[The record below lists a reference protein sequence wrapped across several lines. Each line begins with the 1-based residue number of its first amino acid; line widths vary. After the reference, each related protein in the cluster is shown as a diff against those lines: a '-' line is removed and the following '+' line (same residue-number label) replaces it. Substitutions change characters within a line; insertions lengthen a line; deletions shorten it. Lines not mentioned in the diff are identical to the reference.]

1 MSDSLISVIVPVYN
15 SEQTLHRC
23 IDSILGQTYRNF
35 ELLLIN
41 DGSKDC
47 SGEICDEY
55 ARKDNRVKVF
65 HKENGGVSSARN
77 VGLVNARGEWVS
89 FVDSDDY
96 LQQGFLESMNLYES
110 SDLVIGNSIWLN
122 DKDEKLFECDIPKG
136 VFLKNEIL
144 PQYLY
149 SAAFNVPWGKL
160 FKSDVIATHNIRF
173 NSNMRVA
180 EDLLFVYQYLLH
192 INRIHAVNGLLH
204 NSNLVHHV
212 PGNFVEKYSM
222 TTAEAAQHYSFVWM
236 TYKQLNIRCEV
247 FEEKFLMDIFELCK
261 RDAYKNPSPWY
272 ENVAVKEA
280 YRLRTNAKGGLK
292 RIKAFGILNMKLYKF
307 RFLWRKA

>member
-1 MSDSLISVIVPVYN
+1 MSDSLISIIVPVYN
-15 SEQTLHRC
+15 SEQTLNRC

-41 DGSKDC
+41 DGSKDH

-55 ARKDNRVKVF
+55 AGQDSRVKVF

-77 VGLVNARGEWVS
+77 VGLDNAMGEWIT

-96 LQQGFLESMNLYES
+96 IQQRLLESMIFYES

-122 DKDEKLFECDIPKG
+122 DKDEKLYECNIPKG
-136 VFLKNEIL
+136 VFRKNEIL

-160 FKSDVIATHNIRF
+160 FKSNVIATHNIRY
-173 NSNMRVA
+173 NSSMRVA
-180 EDLLFVYQYLLH
+180 EDLHFVYQYLLH
-192 INRIHAVNGLLH
+192 IDCIQTVTGLLH

-212 PGNFVEKYSM
+212 PGNFVGKYSM
-222 TTAEAAQHYSFVWM
+222 TTTEAAQHYSFVWM
-236 TYKQLNIRCEV
+236 TYKQINIRCEV

-261 RDAYKNPSPWY
+261 RNAHKNPSPWY
-272 ENVAVKEA
+272 ENEAVKEA
-280 YRLRTNAKGGLK
+280 YRLRANAKGGLS
-292 RIKAFGILNMKLYKF
+292 RIKAFFILNMKLYKF